1 MLIPT
6 DIVEIVRSG
15 DSTDKE
21 LQTKSIEDLDLLAKQ
36 RKNIMK
42 LIEIIRTCTLFLFI
56 AFFVTKIINV
66 WYTVHTGTQIIV
78 NWQ

>member
-66 WYTVHTGTQIIV
+66 WYTDNCQLAVII
-78 NWQ
+78 